1 MAGSRV
7 LRPSM
12 RLGVA
17 ALAAVGLAAG
27 FLGAPG
33 HSRGAASATHSSV
46 NVAVVPGFNAPIYPG
61 FAGVGKFPSTN
72 PQLSAYHFTEL
83 PTSKLTASG
92 LAPYD
97 TVILYGIRWNTISA
111 SGQAALNTFA
121 ATHKVMIWDADGTGA
136 QNYSTFIQPFSTLA
150 SNASG
155 MPQNSTVTF
164 PTFANGFVNVLASSN
179 PSSPYYLDP
188 SQLVSDP
195 SMIND
200 MNAMNPQSVS
210 SNWIPALIAKNANI
224 STPAWPIASSY
235 GVVGDRTGMTIYSGL
250 DADAID
256 NSQLNPN
263 DEITELALEL
273 KAPFNTTPDTSCAPA
288 CTPPPPPI
296 TTQPKPVKCSAAKAV
311 PNTRGPGR
319 VPIGLTASPA
329 SGVAG
334 VAKTT

>member
-1 MAGSRV
+1 MARSRV

-27 FLGAPG
+27 FLGSPA
-33 HSRGAASATHSSV
+33 HSRGAASATQSSV

-72 PQLSAYHFTEL
+72 SQLSAYHFTEL

-155 MPQNSTVTF
+155 MPKNSAVTF
-164 PTFANGFVNVLASSN
+164 PTGNDFLASSD
-179 PSSPYYLDP
+179 PSSPYYLEP

-200 MNAMNPQSVS
+200 MNAMKPQTI
-210 SNWIPALIAKNANI
+210 NW
-224 STPAWPIASSY
+224 
-235 GVVGDRTGMTIYSGL
+235 
-250 DADAID
+250 
-256 NSQLNPN
+256 
-263 DEITELALEL
+263 
-273 KAPFNTTPDTSCAPA
+273 
-288 CTPPPPPI
+288 
-296 TTQPKPVKCSAAKAV
+296 
-311 PNTRGPGR
+311 
-319 VPIGLTASPA
+319 SPA
-329 SGVAG
+329 
-334 VAKTT
+334 